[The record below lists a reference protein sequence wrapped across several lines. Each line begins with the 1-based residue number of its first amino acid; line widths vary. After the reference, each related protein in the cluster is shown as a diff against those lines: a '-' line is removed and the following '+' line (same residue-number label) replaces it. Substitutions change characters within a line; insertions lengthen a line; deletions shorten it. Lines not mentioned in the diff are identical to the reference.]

1 MDIVLKLFSES
12 LLSFYPAMTKFIKF
26 PVINQLW
33 ARVFIYSII
42 SFIFMNKKIAF
53 QKMFSVIGFLLA
65 SVTVFHVW
73 TSYVGF
79 KNLDAGVSY
88 SIFYIYPILII
99 LFSANPFKLYYL
111 LPLLGVFFLTY
122 PEWKINGK
130 SDEKKNNFIIG
141 IIAIFGS
148 MISEVWIYFIVK
160 KIGINN
166 KWNVLFISYF
176 LPAILVSSVL
186 ALKGKIIPQNIYQ
199 NGTNK
204 YLILLLAG
212 NAIIGALGYFLRFYT
227 IDKLSS
233 ELYGVLSYFG
243 IIMAYIYGWLIN
255 KEALSWQKIIGSL
268 IIVLSSIF
276 IRF

>member
-1 MDIVLKLFSES
+1 MDVILKLLSES

-33 ARVFIYSII
+33 ARLFIYSII
-42 SFIFMNKKIAF
+42 SFIFMNKNIAF
-53 QKMFSVIGFLLA
+53 QKMFSFIGILLA
-65 SVTVFHVW
+65 IVTVFHVW

-79 KNLDAGVSY
+79 KNLESGVSY
-88 SIFYIYPILII
+88 SIFYLYPLFII
-99 LFSANPFKLYYL
+99 LFSGNPFKLYYI
-111 LPLLGVFFLTY
+111 LPLLGVFILTY
-122 PEWKINGK
+122 PEWKINGT
-130 SDEKKNNFIIG
+130 SNQNNFIIG
-141 IIAIFGS
+141 IIAIFSS

-166 KWNVLFISYF
+166 KWNILFISYF
-176 LPAILVSSVL
+176 LPAILVSSFL
-186 ALKGKIIPQNIYQ
+186 AFKGNLVPQNIYQ

-233 ELYGVLSYFG
+233 ELYGILSYFG
-243 IIMAYIYGWLIN
+243 IVMAYIYGWSLN
-255 KEALSWQKIIGSL
+255 KEVISWQKITGTL

>member
-1 MDIVLKLFSES
+1 
-12 LLSFYPAMTKFIKF
+12 
-26 PVINQLW
+26 
-33 ARVFIYSII
+33 
-42 SFIFMNKKIAF
+42 
-53 QKMFSVIGFLLA
+53 
-65 SVTVFHVW
+65 
-73 TSYVGF
+73 
-79 KNLDAGVSY
+79 
-88 SIFYIYPILII
+88 LI
-99 LFSANPFKLYYL
+99 
-111 LPLLGVFFLTY
+111 GVFFITY

-186 ALKGKIIPQNIYQ
+186 ALKGKLIPQNIYQ
-199 NGTNK
+199 NATNK

-227 IDKLSS
+227 IYKLSS

-243 IIMAYIYGWLIN
+243 IIMAYIYGWIIN
-255 KEALSWQKIIGSL
+255 KEGLSWQKIIGSL
-268 IIVLSSIF
+268 IIILSSIF

>member
-1 MDIVLKLFSES
+1 MDVILKLLSES

-33 ARVFIYSII
+33 ARLFIYSII
-42 SFIFMNKKIAF
+42 SFIFMNKNIAF
-53 QKMFSVIGFLLA
+53 QKMFSFIGILLA
-65 SVTVFHVW
+65 IITVFHVW

-79 KNLDAGVSY
+79 KNLESGVSY
-88 SIFYIYPILII
+88 SIFYLYPLFII
-99 LFSANPFKLYYL
+99 LFSGNPFKLYYI
-111 LPLLGVFFLTY
+111 LPLLGVFILTY
-122 PEWKINGK
+122 PEWKINGI
-130 SDEKKNNFIIG
+130 SNQNNFIIG
-141 IIAIFGS
+141 IIAIFSS

-186 ALKGKIIPQNIYQ
+186 ALKGKLIPQNIYQ

-227 IDKLSS
+227 IYKLSS

-243 IIMAYIYGWLIN
+243 IIMAYIYGWIIN
-255 KEALSWQKIIGSL
+255 KEGLSWQKIIGSL
-268 IIVLSSIF
+268 IIILSSIF

>member
-1 MDIVLKLFSES
+1 MDVILKLLSES

-33 ARVFIYSII
+33 ARLFIYSII
-42 SFIFMNKKIAF
+42 SFIFMNKNIAF
-53 QKMFSVIGFLLA
+53 QKMFSFIGILLA
-65 SVTVFHVW
+65 IITVFHVW

-79 KNLDAGVSY
+79 KNLESGVSY
-88 SIFYIYPILII
+88 SIFYLYPLFII
-99 LFSANPFKLYYL
+99 LFSGNPFKLYYI
-111 LPLLGVFFLTY
+111 LPLLGVFILTY
-122 PEWKINGK
+122 PEWKINGI
-130 SDEKKNNFIIG
+130 SNQNNFIIG
-141 IIAIFGS
+141 IIAIFSS

-186 ALKGKIIPQNIYQ
+186 ALKGKLIPQNIYQ

-243 IIMAYIYGWLIN
+243 IIMAYIYGWIIN
-255 KEALSWQKIIGSL
+255 KEGLSWQKIIGSL
-268 IIVLSSIF
+268 IIILSSIF